1 MPNKQFH
8 DITVVREGRW
18 PRYTYHAACSCG
30 KRTLDASKKT
40 TAEDDGQRHHR
51 AELEMT
57 RLRISLQ
64 RGTYQAPRRRLSPE
78 DTVKEI
84 VNFAADMTKNGQDR
98 VAEAR
103 RTLEDET
110 AALSPTEYEYWV
122 ARRAV
127 AESYI
132 EVGEELERILGVNK

>member
-18 PRYTYHAACSCG
+18 PRRTYRAVCSCG
-30 KRTLDASKKT
+30 VETLASIKKT
-40 TAEDDGQRHHR
+40 TAEADGQRHHR

-57 RLRISLQ
+57 RLRSAVL
-64 RGTYQAPRRRLSPE
+64 RGKYQAPRRGLSPE

-84 VNFAADMTKNGQDR
+84 VSFAADMSKNGQDR

-110 AALSPTEYEYWV
+110 VALSPTEYEYWV